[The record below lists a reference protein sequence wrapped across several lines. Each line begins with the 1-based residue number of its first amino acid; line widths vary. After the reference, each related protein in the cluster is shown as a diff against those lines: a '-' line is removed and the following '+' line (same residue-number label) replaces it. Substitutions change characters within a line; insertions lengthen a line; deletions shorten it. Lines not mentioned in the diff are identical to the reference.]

1 MPQGLQINDEAGNLI
16 VDITTRLNRVIGR
29 VDVNKVNGSVSNA
42 GFAEGIPYFVML
54 GQDIGLVSP
63 NVTFSGNTMTWTY
76 DVVAPDE
83 YKDNTIILYGV
94 Y

>member
-1 MPQGLQINDEAGNLI
+1 MPNGLQINDASGNLV
-16 VDITTRLNRVIGR
+16 VDITTRLNRVLGR
-29 VDVNKVNGSVSNA
+29 IDVNKANGSESNS
-42 GFAEGIPYFVML
+42 GLSQGNPYFIIL
-54 GQDIGLVSP
+54 GQDVGLISP
-63 NVTFSGNTMTWTY
+63 NVSISGTTITWTY